1 MKVKFTKLA
10 ALLLAGV
17 ALFATGC
24 TDYEVDIQRNAD
36 AIASVKDQIAAL
48 QATIATLETAADHK
62 ADVDKLNKAIT
73 DLQSELNGKIAE
85 LTTEVGKKLD
95 KSEFETAKKQLSDAI
110 DAVAAR
116 VKAIEDANFQKQ
128 LDDLK
133 ADVATKATKAELE
146 KAVEDLTKLVNGEIA
161 KLDTRITNLEAAV
174 KKINEETIPA
184 INTQISNLQ
193 SQKLDKSDFEAY
205 KTATATTLKLMQ
217 DAIDELGKTCA
228 TKEELK
234 DAVDKIL
241 ALLQSDYATK
251 KALEDALDKAMA
263 AIEDVQAAIRSIVF
277 VPENY
282 VDGVEAIVINTLK
295 YPTQTIEDDVFNTPE
310 EVAVESEDSTLVS
323 PKVIAR
329 YHIVPGVD
337 KEYFDTTEVT
347 FVVRPDDP
355 FYVTRTRAKSEN
367 LVVTGKF
374 VGVDEKEPDVVLIE
388 VNVEGTAATDDYI
401 SVVALQLTNGDE
413 TYTSDYA
420 TIYSQ
425 KLEDLRI
432 AMPAEEDYHYRR
444 ALEEVAG
451 ISAKDAEA
459 GIPDLEV
466 YLEELDVESC
476 DTTLVPNTA
485 LDLLTITE
493 AHVTAEGEEKCQVID
508 AAKLNLDWQFELVD
522 IDDWALGAI
531 DNVKL
536 EGTNITAGLDA
547 MDLTPVVRVYLVNDD
562 EENAQI
568 AYIKFHVKP
577 QNFDK
582 TINLGPW
589 VFTCEGDTLS
599 FNVKDVYTALGMTKE
614 TFERVYP
621 NFTLTLEDPEEA
633 GDGAGADEEE
643 VTDTVEADE
652 EVEGQYNWIGPA
664 EWIWKNAV
672 DEADYAEKAKPLTR
686 EVYFV
691 NPTTGAKITVKL
703 EAMPAKIKEYRV
715 NARKDE
721 ENNLMAHY
729 LDNYWNAPY
738 LTAAQYN
745 VAVPQQGETDP
756 ELCQFIN
763 NINAAFVTT
772 DDGVIDLSDIGMPNV
787 EVSGI
792 EYYFCIHDM
801 QKITKVRDIEVEF
814 GTNDPDS
821 LVLTATVDG
830 VTEEIAYIDNN
841 YTEDKIPNIVK
852 LNKDSDIAKLL
863 LNTNDAEL
871 VEKNYRKE
879 AFFYILIGGKAVI
892 CGDDNSE
899 GFKVNLKWQSYPG
912 PGEAWL
918 DHFRADYIRPI
929 NLTKKAADN
938 FVDAVDLGERG
949 SFISIKSLV
958 APKDWR
964 GREFG
969 LNESD
974 LYYEYWSY
982 YGVFKITAD
991 IKGTTCDLNG
1001 EPGTKVPVTVDYDQV
1016 TKDQLL
1022 EKIKDPSA
1030 KMRDK
1035 DGNYVKIVD
1044 GKAVWGAS
1052 AEEAI
1057 SIADYIDFLH
1067 PESSEEGFGFLYY
1080 HNNGTFVNEFKLDVP
1095 VKVEYGW
1102 GVIEGTHI
1110 EVPVATTIKE

>member
-161 KLDTRITNLEAAV
+161 RLEGRIENLEAAV

-193 SQKLDKSDFEAY
+193 TLKLDKSDFDAY
-205 KTATATTLKLMQ
+205 KAATATTLKLMQ

-234 DAVDKIL
+234 AEVDKII
-241 ALLQSDYATK
+241 ALLEKDYATK
-251 KALEDALDKAMA
+251 AALEEALAKAMA
-263 AIEDVQAAIRSIVF
+263 AIDDVKGAVRSIVF

-295 YPTQTIEDDVFNTPE
+295 YPTQTIEDDVYNTAE

-401 SVVALQLTNGDE
+401 SVVALQLTNGGE

-420 TIYSQ
+420 TIFSQ

-451 ISAKDAEA
+451 ISALDAEA

-466 YLEELDVESC
+466 YIEEVNVESC
-476 DTTLVPNTA
+476 DTSLVYDKP

-493 AHVTAEGEEKCQVID
+493 AHVTAEGEEKCQAID
-508 AAKLNLDWQFELVD
+508 AAKLNLDWKFELVN
-522 IDDWALGAI
+522 IEDWKVGAI
-531 DNVKL
+531 DEITL
-536 EGTNITAGLDA
+536 EGTNITASINA
-547 MDLTPVVRVYLVNDD
+547 MDLTPVVRTYLVNDD

-568 AYIKFHVKP
+568 AYIKFYVAP
-577 QNFDK
+577 QDFENDQDMGELEFS
-582 TINLGPW
+582 
-589 VFTCEGDTLS
+589 CEGDELVAET
-599 FNVKDVYTALGMTKE
+599 NVYEKFGMTKE
-614 TFERVYP
+614 TFLRVYP
-621 NFTLTLEDPEEA
+621 EFKTTLEEEDDEA
-633 GDGAGADEEE
+633 GDAAANEPETVGTEE
-643 VTDTVEADE
+643 VTFDPETGEITWTVDA
-652 EVEGQYNWIGPA
+652 A
-664 EWIWKNAV
+664 WIWNNGSV
-672 DEADYAEKAKPLTR
+672 DEDAAPGTPVEK

-691 NPTTGAKITVKL
+691 NPNNGAVFTVTLKAKRAVIKSYRIKIDKY
-703 EAMPAKIKEYRV
+703 IK
-715 NARKDE
+715 
-721 ENNLMAHY
+721 
-729 LDNYWNAPY
+729 NYWNDD

-745 VAVPQQGETDP
+745 VFTPDYGEKDSTK
-756 ELCQFIN
+756 CVFHN
-763 NINAAFVTT
+763 NINAAFLT
-772 DDGVIDLSDIGMPNV
+772 DDEGVIDLTGVGM
-787 EVSGI
+787 E
-792 EYYFCIHDM
+792 
-801 QKITKVRDIEVEF
+801 DIEVTDIKYFFCDDMAVDAEGEEKVTKIGDYDVIFSIEDGEGTRVDVNGVEF
-814 GTNDPDS
+814 DVTGTNTILLAKLADDEEAEP
-821 LVLTATVDG
+821 V
-830 VTEEIAYIDNN
+830 EIAYICNDADEKDV
-841 YTEDKIPNIVK
+841 TPNVVVLVK
-852 LNKDSDIAKLL
+852 DLDPNHLAKKL
-863 LNTNDAEL
+863 LNTDEL
-871 VEKNYRKE
+871 YVLLG
-879 AFFYILIGGKAVI
+879 ATGMI
-892 CGDDNSE
+892 CGDE
-899 GFKVNLKWQSYPG
+899 GFEVNLLWQHNPG
-912 PGEAWL
+912 TDEDWL
-918 DHFRADYIRPI
+918 DHFQADYIQPVKVT
-929 NLTKKAADN
+929 NKAADN
-938 FVDAVDLGERG
+938 FVDAVDFGQEG
-949 SFISIKSLV
+949 SFITLKDLV

-964 GREFG
+964 GRVFG
-969 LNESD
+969 MNEGD
-974 LYYEYWSY
+974 QYYNYWDY
-982 YGVFKITAD
+982 YGIFKITVD
-991 IKGTTCDLNG
+991 IDQITCDLT
-1001 EPGTKVPVTVDYDQV
+1001 PDKKVPVTILLETK
-1016 TKDQLL
+1016 TKDELKASL
-1022 EKIKDPSA
+1022 NVSEA
-1030 KMRDK
+1030 MRDA
-1035 DGNYVKIVD
+1035 DGNIMKD
-1044 GKAVWGAS
+1044 
-1052 AEEAI
+1052 EEGEVI
-1057 SIADYIDFLH
+1057 TIGDYID
-1067 PESSEEGFGFLYY
+1067 SIDDGGYGFLTYR
-1080 HNNGTFVNEFKLDVP
+1080 NNGTYVKEFKLFVP
-1095 VKVEYGW
+1095 VTIQYGW
-1102 GVIEGTHI
+1102 GIITTDEPI
-1110 EVPVATTIKE
+1110 EVLVETTIKEGD

>member
-161 KLDTRITNLEAAV
+161 RLEGRIENLEAAV

-193 SQKLDKSDFEAY
+193 TLKLDKSDFDAY
-205 KTATATTLKLMQ
+205 KAATATTLKLMQ

-234 DAVDKIL
+234 AEVDKII
-241 ALLQSDYATK
+241 ALLEKDYATK
-251 KALEDALDKAMA
+251 AALEEALAKAMA
-263 AIEDVQAAIRSIVF
+263 AIDDVKGAVRSIVF

-295 YPTQTIEDDVFNTPE
+295 YPTQTIEDDVYNTAE

-401 SVVALQLTNGDE
+401 SVVALQLTNGGE

-420 TIYSQ
+420 TIFSQ
-425 KLEDLRI
+425 KLDDLRI
-432 AMPAEEDYHYRR
+432 AKPAKEDYHYRR

-459 GIPDLEV
+459 GISDLEV
-466 YLEELDVESC
+466 YLEEVNVESC
-476 DTTLVPNTA
+476 DTSLVYDKP

-493 AHVTAEGEEKCQVID
+493 AHVTAEGEEKCQAID

-522 IDDWALGAI
+522 IEDWEVGAI
-531 DNVKL
+531 DEITL
-536 EGTNITAGLDA
+536 EGTNITASINA
-547 MDLTPVVRVYLVNDD
+547 MDLTPVVRTYLVNDD

-568 AYIKFHVKP
+568 AYIKFYVAP
-577 QNFDK
+577 QDFENDQDMGELEFS
-582 TINLGPW
+582 
-589 VFTCEGDTLS
+589 CEGDELVAET
-599 FNVKDVYTALGMTKE
+599 NVYEKFGMTKE
-614 TFERVYP
+614 TFLRVYP
-621 NFTLTLEDPEEA
+621 EFKTTLEEEDDEA
-633 GDGAGADEEE
+633 GDTAANEPETVGSEE
-643 VTDTVEADE
+643 VTFDPETGEITWTVDA
-652 EVEGQYNWIGPA
+652 A
-664 EWIWKNAV
+664 WIWNNGSV
-672 DEADYAEKAKPLTR
+672 DEDAAPGTPVEK

-691 NPTTGAKITVKL
+691 NPNNGAVFTVTLKAKRAVIKSYRIKIDKY
-703 EAMPAKIKEYRV
+703 IK
-715 NARKDE
+715 
-721 ENNLMAHY
+721 
-729 LDNYWNAPY
+729 NYWNDD

-745 VAVPQQGETDP
+745 VFTPDYGEKDSTK
-756 ELCQFIN
+756 CVFHN
-763 NINAAFVTT
+763 NINAAFLTN
-772 DDGVIDLSDIGMPNV
+772 DEGVIDLTGVGM
-787 EVSGI
+787 E
-792 EYYFCIHDM
+792 
-801 QKITKVRDIEVEF
+801 DIEVTDIKYFFCDDMAVDAEGEEKVTKIGEYDVIFSIEDGEGTYTDVNGVEF
-814 GTNDPDS
+814 DITGTNT
-821 LVLTATVDG
+821 VLLAKLADDEEAEPV
-830 VTEEIAYIDNN
+830 EIAYICNDADEKDV
-841 YTEDKIPNIVK
+841 TPNVVVLVK
-852 LNKDSDIAKLL
+852 DLDPNHLAKKL
-863 LNTNDAEL
+863 LNTDEL
-871 VEKNYRKE
+871 YVLLG
-879 AFFYILIGGKAVI
+879 ATGMI
-892 CGDDNSE
+892 CGDE
-899 GFKVNLKWQSYPG
+899 GFEVNLLWQHNPG
-912 PGEAWL
+912 TDEDWL
-918 DHFRADYIRPI
+918 DHFQADYIQPVKVT
-929 NLTKKAADN
+929 NKAADN
-938 FVDAVDLGERG
+938 FVDAVDFGQEG
-949 SFISIKSLV
+949 SFITLKDLV

-964 GREFG
+964 GRVFG
-969 LNESD
+969 MNEGD
-974 LYYEYWSY
+974 QYYNYWDY
-982 YGVFKITAD
+982 YGIFKITVD
-991 IKGTTCDLNG
+991 IDQITCDLT
-1001 EPGTKVPVTVDYDQV
+1001 PDKKVPVTI
-1016 TKDQLL
+1016 LL
-1022 EKIKDPSA
+1022 ETKTKEELKASLNVSEA
-1030 KMRDK
+1030 MRDA
-1035 DGNYVKIVD
+1035 DGNIMKD
-1044 GKAVWGAS
+1044 
-1052 AEEAI
+1052 EEGEVI
-1057 SIADYIDFLH
+1057 TIGDYID
-1067 PESSEEGFGFLYY
+1067 SIDDGDYGFLTYR
-1080 HNNGTFVNEFKLDVP
+1080 NNGTYVKEFKLFVP
-1095 VKVEYGW
+1095 VTIQYGW
-1102 GVIEGTHI
+1102 GIITTDEPI
-1110 EVPVATTIKE
+1110 EVLVETTIKEGE

>member
-24 TDYEVDIQRNAD
+24 NDYEVDIQRNAD

-73 DLQSELNGKIAE
+73 DLQSELNGKIAD

-193 SQKLDKSDFEAY
+193 TLKLDKSDFDAY
-205 KTATATTLKLMQ
+205 KAATATTLKLMQ

-234 DAVDKIL
+234 AEVDKII
-241 ALLQSDYATK
+241 ALLEKDYATK
-251 KALEDALDKAMA
+251 AALEEALAKAMA
-263 AIEDVQAAIRSIVF
+263 AIDDVKGAVRSIVF

-295 YPTQTIEDDVFNTPE
+295 YPTQTIEDDVYNTAE

-420 TIYSQ
+420 TIFSQ
-425 KLEDLRI
+425 KLDDLRI
-432 AMPAEEDYHYRR
+432 AKPSKEDYHYRR

-459 GIPDLEV
+459 GISDLEV

-547 MDLTPVVRVYLVNDD
+547 MDLTPVVRAYLVNDD

-568 AYIKFHVKP
+568 AYIKFHVEP
-577 QNFDK
+577 QDFDK
-582 TINLGPW
+582 DINLGPW

-633 GDGAGADEEE
+633 GDGAGADEDE

-672 DEADYAEKAKPLTR
+672 DEADYDETVKPLTR

-691 NPTTGAKITVKL
+691 NPTTGAKITVTLK
-703 EAMPAKIKEYRV
+703 AMPAKITEYRV
-715 NARKDE
+715 NAREDGVHK
-721 ENNLMAHY
+721 AHY
-729 LDNYWNAPY
+729 YENYWNKT

-763 NINAAFVTT
+763 NINAAFITT

-792 EYYFCIHDM
+792 EYYFCISDM
-801 QKITKVRDIEVEF
+801 KKITKVRDIEVEF

-852 LNKDSDIAKLL
+852 LNKESDIAKLL

-871 VEKNYRKE
+871 VKENGDE

-899 GFKVNLKWQSYPG
+899 GFKVNLKWQSYPND
-912 PGEAWL
+912 PEDAWL

-938 FVDAVDLGERG
+938 FTDAVDLGEKG
-949 SFISIKSLV
+949 SFITVKSLV

-969 LNESD
+969 MNEND

-982 YGVFKITAD
+982 YGVFKITVD
-991 IKGTTCDLNG
+991 VPNITCDLNDK
-1001 EPGTKVPVTVDYDQV
+1001 PGSKVPVTIDLKQV
-1016 TKDQLL
+1016 SKDELL
-1022 EKIKDPSA
+1022 SLIKDPQSL
-1030 KMRDK
+1030 MRDK
-1035 DGNYVKIVD
+1035 DGKYVKIVD

-1052 AEEAI
+1052 ADEAI
-1057 SIADYIDFLH
+1057 TIEEYVNFLH

-1080 HNNGTFVNEFKLDVP
+1080 FNNGTYVKEFTLDVP

-1102 GVIEGTHI
+1102 GVIDGTHI
-1110 EVPVATTIKE
+1110 DVPVETTIKE

>member
-24 TDYEVDIQRNAD
+24 NDYEVDIQRNAD

-161 KLDTRITNLEAAV
+161 RLEGRIENLEAAV

-193 SQKLDKSDFEAY
+193 TLKLDKSDFDAY
-205 KTATATTLKLMQ
+205 KAATATTLKLMQ

-234 DAVDKIL
+234 AEVDKII
-241 ALLQSDYATK
+241 ALLEKDYATK
-251 KALEDALDKAMA
+251 AALEEALAKAMA
-263 AIEDVQAAIRSIVF
+263 AIDDVKGAVRSIVF

-295 YPTQTIEDDVFNTPE
+295 YPTQTIEDDVYNTAE

-401 SVVALQLTNGDE
+401 SVVALQLTNGGE

-420 TIYSQ
+420 TIFSQ
-425 KLEDLRI
+425 KLDDLRI
-432 AMPAEEDYHYRR
+432 AKPAKEDYHYRR

-459 GIPDLEV
+459 GISDLEV
-466 YLEELDVESC
+466 YLEEVNVESC
-476 DTTLVPNTA
+476 DTSLVYDKP

-493 AHVTAEGEEKCQVID
+493 AHVTAEGEEKCQAID

-522 IDDWALGAI
+522 IEDWEVGAI
-531 DNVKL
+531 DEITL
-536 EGTNITAGLDA
+536 EGTNITASINA
-547 MDLTPVVRVYLVNDD
+547 MDLTPVVRTYLVNDD

-568 AYIKFHVKP
+568 AYIKFYVAP
-577 QNFDK
+577 QDFENDQDMGELEFS
-582 TINLGPW
+582 
-589 VFTCEGDTLS
+589 CEGDELVAET
-599 FNVKDVYTALGMTKE
+599 NVYEKFGMTKE
-614 TFERVYP
+614 TFLRVYP
-621 NFTLTLEDPEEA
+621 EFKTTLEEEDDEA
-633 GDGAGADEEE
+633 GDTAANEPETVGSEE
-643 VTDTVEADE
+643 VTFDPETGEITWTVDA
-652 EVEGQYNWIGPA
+652 A
-664 EWIWKNAV
+664 WIWNNGSV
-672 DEADYAEKAKPLTR
+672 DEDAAPGTPVEK

-691 NPTTGAKITVKL
+691 NPNNGAVFTVTLKAKRAVIKSYRIKIDKY
-703 EAMPAKIKEYRV
+703 IK
-715 NARKDE
+715 
-721 ENNLMAHY
+721 
-729 LDNYWNAPY
+729 NYWNDD

-745 VAVPQQGETDP
+745 VFTPDYGEKDSTK
-756 ELCQFIN
+756 CVFHN
-763 NINAAFVTT
+763 NINAAFLTN
-772 DDGVIDLSDIGMPNV
+772 DEGVIDLTGVGM
-787 EVSGI
+787 E
-792 EYYFCIHDM
+792 
-801 QKITKVRDIEVEF
+801 DIEVTDIKYFFCDDMAVDAEGEEKVTKIGEYDVIFSIEDGEGTYTDVNGVEF
-814 GTNDPDS
+814 DITGTNT
-821 LVLTATVDG
+821 VLLAKLADDEEAEPV
-830 VTEEIAYIDNN
+830 EIAYICNDADEKDV
-841 YTEDKIPNIVK
+841 TPNVVVLVK
-852 LNKDSDIAKLL
+852 DLDPNHLAKKL
-863 LNTNDAEL
+863 LNTDEL
-871 VEKNYRKE
+871 YVLLG
-879 AFFYILIGGKAVI
+879 ATGMI
-892 CGDDNSE
+892 CGDE
-899 GFKVNLKWQSYPG
+899 GFEVNLLWQHNPG
-912 PGEAWL
+912 TDEDWL
-918 DHFRADYIRPI
+918 DHFQADYIQPVKVT
-929 NLTKKAADN
+929 NKAADN
-938 FVDAVDLGERG
+938 FVDAVDFGQEG
-949 SFISIKSLV
+949 SFITLKDLV

-964 GREFG
+964 GRVFG
-969 LNESD
+969 MNEGD
-974 LYYEYWSY
+974 QYYNYWDY
-982 YGVFKITAD
+982 YGIFKITVD
-991 IKGTTCDLNG
+991 IDQITCDLT
-1001 EPGTKVPVTVDYDQV
+1001 PDKKVPVTI
-1016 TKDQLL
+1016 LL
-1022 EKIKDPSA
+1022 ETKTKEELKASLNVSEA
-1030 KMRDK
+1030 MRDA
-1035 DGNYVKIVD
+1035 DGNIMKD
-1044 GKAVWGAS
+1044 
-1052 AEEAI
+1052 EEGEVI
-1057 SIADYIDFLH
+1057 TIGDYID
-1067 PESSEEGFGFLYY
+1067 SIDDGDYGFLTYR
-1080 HNNGTFVNEFKLDVP
+1080 NNGTYVKEFKLFVP
-1095 VKVEYGW
+1095 VTIQYGW
-1102 GVIEGTHI
+1102 GIITTDEPI
-1110 EVPVATTIKE
+1110 EVLVETTIKEGE

>member
-401 SVVALQLTNGDE
+401 SVVALQLTNGGE

-420 TIYSQ
+420 TIFSQ
-425 KLEDLRI
+425 KLDDLRI
-432 AMPAEEDYHYRR
+432 AKPAKEDYHYRR

-466 YLEELDVESC
+466 YLEDVNVESC
-476 DTTLVPNTA
+476 DTSLVYDKP

-493 AHVTAEGEEKCQVID
+493 AHVTAEGEEKCQAID
-508 AAKLNLDWQFELVD
+508 AAKLNLDWKFELVD
-522 IDDWALGAI
+522 IEDWKVGAI
-531 DNVKL
+531 DEIKL
-536 EGTNITAGLDA
+536 EGTNITASINA
-547 MDLTPVVRVYLVNDD
+547 MDLTPVVRTYLVNDD

-568 AYIKFHVKP
+568 AYIKFYVAP
-577 QNFDK
+577 QNFKNDQDMGE
-582 TINLGPW
+582 LE
-589 VFTCEGDTLS
+589 FSCEGDELVAET
-599 FNVKDVYTALGMTKE
+599 NVYEKFGMTKE
-614 TFERVYP
+614 TFLRVYP
-621 NFTLTLEDPEEA
+621 EFKTTLEEEDDEA
-633 GDGAGADEEE
+633 GDTGANEPETVGTDE
-643 VTDTVEADE
+643 VTFDPETGEITWTVDA
-652 EVEGQYNWIGPA
+652 A
-664 EWIWKNAV
+664 WIWNNGSV
-672 DEADYAEKAKPLTR
+672 DEDAAPGTPVEK

-691 NPTTGAKITVKL
+691 NPNNGAVFTVTLKAKRAVIKSYRIKIDKY
-703 EAMPAKIKEYRV
+703 IK
-715 NARKDE
+715 
-721 ENNLMAHY
+721 
-729 LDNYWNAPY
+729 NYWNDD

-745 VAVPQQGETDP
+745 VFTPDYGEKDSTK
-756 ELCQFIN
+756 CVFHN
-763 NINAAFVTT
+763 NINAAFLT
-772 DDGVIDLSDIGMPNV
+772 DDEGVIDLTGVGM
-787 EVSGI
+787 E
-792 EYYFCIHDM
+792 
-801 QKITKVRDIEVEF
+801 DIEVTDIKYFFCDDMAVDAEGEEKVTKIGDYDVIFSIEDGEGTRTDVNGVEF
-814 GTNDPDS
+814 DVTGTNTILLAKLADDEDAEP
-821 LVLTATVDG
+821 V
-830 VTEEIAYIDNN
+830 EIAYICNDADEKDV
-841 YTEDKIPNIVK
+841 TPNVVVLVK
-852 LNKDSDIAKLL
+852 DLDPNHLAKKL
-863 LNTNDAEL
+863 LNTDEL
-871 VEKNYRKE
+871 YVLLG
-879 AFFYILIGGKAVI
+879 ATGMI
-892 CGDDNSE
+892 CGDE
-899 GFKVNLKWQSYPG
+899 GFEVNLLWQHNPG
-912 PGEAWL
+912 TDEDWL
-918 DHFRADYIRPI
+918 DHFQADYIQPVKVT
-929 NLTKKAADN
+929 NKAADN
-938 FVDAVDLGERG
+938 FVDAVDFGQEG
-949 SFISIKSLV
+949 SFITLKDLV

-964 GREFG
+964 GRVFG
-969 LNESD
+969 MNEGD
-974 LYYEYWSY
+974 QYYNYWDY
-982 YGVFKITAD
+982 YGIFKITVD
-991 IKGTTCDLNG
+991 IDQITCDLT
-1001 EPGTKVPVTVDYDQV
+1001 PDKKVPVTI
-1016 TKDQLL
+1016 LL
-1022 EKIKDPSA
+1022 ETKSKEELKASLNVSET
-1030 KMRDK
+1030 MRDA
-1035 DGNYVKIVD
+1035 DGNIMKD
-1044 GKAVWGAS
+1044 
-1052 AEEAI
+1052 
-1057 SIADYIDFLH
+1057 
-1067 PESSEEGFGFLYY
+1067 EEGAAINSG
-1080 HNNGTFVNEFKLDVP
+1080 
-1095 VKVEYGW
+1095 
-1102 GVIEGTHI
+1102 
-1110 EVPVATTIKE
+1110 A

>member
-85 LTTEVGKKLD
+85 LTTEVGKKRD

-401 SVVALQLTNGDE
+401 SVVALQLTNGGE

-420 TIYSQ
+420 TIFSQ
-425 KLEDLRI
+425 KLDDLRI
-432 AMPAEEDYHYRR
+432 AKPAKEDYHYRR

-466 YLEELDVESC
+466 YLEEVNVESC
-476 DTTLVPNTA
+476 DTSLVYDKP

-493 AHVTAEGEEKCQVID
+493 AHVTAEGEEKCQAID
-508 AAKLNLDWQFELVD
+508 AAKLNLDWKFELVD
-522 IDDWALGAI
+522 IEDWKVGAI
-531 DNVKL
+531 DEIKL
-536 EGTNITAGLDA
+536 EGTNITASINA
-547 MDLTPVVRVYLVNDD
+547 MDLTPVVRTYLVNDD

-568 AYIKFHVKP
+568 AYIKFYVAP
-577 QNFDK
+577 QNFKNDQDMGE
-582 TINLGPW
+582 LE
-589 VFTCEGDTLS
+589 FSCEGDELVADL
-599 FNVKDVYTALGMTKE
+599 NVYEAFGMTKE
-614 TFERVYP
+614 TFLRVYP
-621 NFTLTLEDPEEA
+621 EFKTTLEEEDDEA
-633 GDGAGADEEE
+633 GDTGANEPETVGTDE
-643 VTDTVEADE
+643 VTFDPETGEITWTVDA
-652 EVEGQYNWIGPA
+652 A
-664 EWIWKNAV
+664 WIWNNGSV
-672 DEADYAEKAKPLTR
+672 DEDAAPGTPVEK

-691 NPTTGAKITVKL
+691 NPNNGAVFTVTLKAKRAVIKSYRIKIDKY
-703 EAMPAKIKEYRV
+703 IK
-715 NARKDE
+715 
-721 ENNLMAHY
+721 
-729 LDNYWNAPY
+729 NYWNDD

-745 VAVPQQGETDP
+745 VFTPDYGEKDSTK
-756 ELCQFIN
+756 CVFHN
-763 NINAAFVTT
+763 NINAAFLT
-772 DDGVIDLSDIGMPNV
+772 DDEGVIDLTGVGM
-787 EVSGI
+787 E
-792 EYYFCIHDM
+792 
-801 QKITKVRDIEVEF
+801 DIEVTDIKYFFCDDMAVDAEGEEKVTKIGDYDVIFSIEDGEGTRTDVNGVEF
-814 GTNDPDS
+814 DVTGTNTILLAKLADDEDAEP
-821 LVLTATVDG
+821 V
-830 VTEEIAYIDNN
+830 EIAYICNDADEKDV
-841 YTEDKIPNIVK
+841 TPNVVVLVK
-852 LNKDSDIAKLL
+852 DLDPNHLAKKL
-863 LNTNDAEL
+863 LNTDEL
-871 VEKNYRKE
+871 YVLLG
-879 AFFYILIGGKAVI
+879 ATGMI
-892 CGDDNSE
+892 CGDE
-899 GFKVNLKWQSYPG
+899 GFEVNLLWQHNPG
-912 PGEAWL
+912 TDEDWL
-918 DHFRADYIRPI
+918 DHFQADYIQPVKVT
-929 NLTKKAADN
+929 NKAADN
-938 FVDAVDLGERG
+938 FVDAVDFGQEG
-949 SFISIKSLV
+949 SFITLKDLV

-964 GREFG
+964 GRVFG
-969 LNESD
+969 MNEGD
-974 LYYEYWSY
+974 QYYNYWDY
-982 YGVFKITAD
+982 YGIFKITVD
-991 IKGTTCDLNG
+991 IDQITCDLT
-1001 EPGTKVPVTVDYDQV
+1001 PDKKVPVTI
-1016 TKDQLL
+1016 LL
-1022 EKIKDPSA
+1022 ETKSKEELKASLNVSEA
-1030 KMRDK
+1030 MRDA
-1035 DGNYVKIVD
+1035 DGNIMKD
-1044 GKAVWGAS
+1044 
-1052 AEEAI
+1052 EEGEVI
-1057 SIADYIDFLH
+1057 TIGDYID
-1067 PESSEEGFGFLYY
+1067 SIDDGGYGFLTYR
-1080 HNNGTFVNEFKLDVP
+1080 NNGTYVKEFKLFVP
-1095 VKVEYGW
+1095 VTIPYGW
-1102 GVIEGTHI
+1102 GIITTDEPI
-1110 EVPVATTIKE
+1110 EVLVETTIKDGE

>member
-73 DLQSELNGKIAE
+73 DLQTELNGKIAE

-161 KLDTRITNLEAAV
+161 KLDTRITNLETAV

-193 SQKLDKSDFEAY
+193 TLKLDKSDFEAY

-374 VGVDEKEPDVVLIE
+374 VGIDPNESDVVLIE

-401 SVVALQLTNGDE
+401 SVVALQLTNGGE

-420 TIYSQ
+420 TIFSQ
-425 KLEDLRI
+425 KLDDLRI
-432 AMPAEEDYHYRR
+432 AKPAKEDYHYRR

-466 YLEELDVESC
+466 YLEEVNVESC
-476 DTTLVPNTA
+476 DTSLVYDKP

-493 AHVTAEGEEKCQVID
+493 AHVTAEGEEKCQAID
-508 AAKLNLDWQFELVD
+508 AAKLNLDWKFELVD
-522 IDDWALGAI
+522 IEDWKVGAI
-531 DNVKL
+531 DEIKL
-536 EGTNITAGLDA
+536 EGTNITASINA
-547 MDLTPVVRVYLVNDD
+547 MDLTPVVRTYLVNDD

-568 AYIKFHVKP
+568 AYIKFYVAP
-577 QNFDK
+577 QNFKNDQDMGE
-582 TINLGPW
+582 LE
-589 VFTCEGDTLS
+589 FSCEGDELVADL
-599 FNVKDVYTALGMTKE
+599 NVYEAFGMTKE
-614 TFERVYP
+614 TFLRVYP
-621 NFTLTLEDPEEA
+621 EFKTTLEEEDDEA
-633 GDGAGADEEE
+633 GDTGANEPETVGTDE
-643 VTDTVEADE
+643 VTFDPETGEITWTVDA
-652 EVEGQYNWIGPA
+652 A
-664 EWIWKNAV
+664 WIWNNGSV
-672 DEADYAEKAKPLTR
+672 DEDAAPGTPVEK

-691 NPTTGAKITVKL
+691 NPNNGAVFTVTLKAKRAVIKSYRIKIDKY
-703 EAMPAKIKEYRV
+703 IK
-715 NARKDE
+715 
-721 ENNLMAHY
+721 
-729 LDNYWNAPY
+729 NYWNDD

-745 VAVPQQGETDP
+745 VFTPDYGEKDSTK
-756 ELCQFIN
+756 CVFHN
-763 NINAAFVTT
+763 NINAAFLT
-772 DDGVIDLSDIGMPNV
+772 DDEGVIDLTGVGM
-787 EVSGI
+787 E
-792 EYYFCIHDM
+792 
-801 QKITKVRDIEVEF
+801 DIEVSNIKYFFCDDMAVDAEGKEIVTKIGDYDVIFSIEDGEGTRTDVNGVEF
-814 GTNDPDS
+814 DVTGTNTILLAKLADDEEAEP
-821 LVLTATVDG
+821 V
-830 VTEEIAYIDNN
+830 EIAYICNDADEKDV
-841 YTEDKIPNIVK
+841 TPNVVVLVK
-852 LNKDSDIAKLL
+852 DLDPNHLAKKL
-863 LNTNDAEL
+863 LNTDEL
-871 VEKNYRKE
+871 YVLLG
-879 AFFYILIGGKAVI
+879 ATGMI
-892 CGDDNSE
+892 CGED
-899 GFKVNLKWQSYPG
+899 GFEVNLLWQHNPG
-912 PGEAWL
+912 TDEDWL
-918 DHFRADYIRPI
+918 DHFQADYIQPVKVT
-929 NLTKKAADN
+929 NKAADN
-938 FVDAVDLGERG
+938 FVDAVDFGQEG
-949 SFISIKSLV
+949 SFITLKDLV

-964 GREFG
+964 GRVFG
-969 LNESD
+969 MNEGD
-974 LYYEYWSY
+974 QYYNYWDY
-982 YGVFKITAD
+982 YGIFKITVD
-991 IKGTTCDLNG
+991 IDQITCDLT
-1001 EPGTKVPVTVDYDQV
+1001 PDKKVPVTI
-1016 TKDQLL
+1016 LL
-1022 EKIKDPSA
+1022 ETKSKEELKASLNVSEA
-1030 KMRDK
+1030 MRDA
-1035 DGNYVKIVD
+1035 DGNIMKD
-1044 GKAVWGAS
+1044 
-1052 AEEAI
+1052 EEGEVI
-1057 SIADYIDFLH
+1057 TIGDYID
-1067 PESSEEGFGFLYY
+1067 SIDDGGYGFLTYR
-1080 HNNGTFVNEFKLDVP
+1080 NNGTYVKEFKLFVP
-1095 VKVEYGW
+1095 VTIQYGW
-1102 GVIEGTHI
+1102 GIITTDEPI
-1110 EVPVATTIKE
+1110 EVLVETTIKDGE

>member
-193 SQKLDKSDFEAY
+193 TLKLDKSDFEAY
-205 KTATATTLKLMQ
+205 KTATATTLELMQ

-234 DAVDKIL
+234 DAVDKII
-241 ALLQSDYATK
+241 ALLEKDYATK
-251 KALEDALDKAMA
+251 AALEEALAKAMA
-263 AIEDVQAAIRSIVF
+263 AIDDVKGAIRSIVF

-401 SVVALQLTNGDE
+401 SVVALQLTNGGE

-420 TIYSQ
+420 TIFSQ
-425 KLEDLRI
+425 KLDDLRI
-432 AMPAEEDYHYRR
+432 AKPAKEDYHYRR

-466 YLEELDVESC
+466 YLEDVNVESC
-476 DTTLVPNTA
+476 DTSLVYDKP

-493 AHVTAEGEEKCQVID
+493 AHVTAEGEEKCQAID
-508 AAKLNLDWQFELVD
+508 AAKLNLDWKFELVD
-522 IDDWALGAI
+522 IEDWKVGAI
-531 DNVKL
+531 DEIKL
-536 EGTNITAGLDA
+536 EGTNITASINA
-547 MDLTPVVRVYLVNDD
+547 MDLTPVVRTYLVNDD

-568 AYIKFHVKP
+568 AYIKFYVAP
-577 QNFDK
+577 QNFKNDQDMGE
-582 TINLGPW
+582 LE
-589 VFTCEGDTLS
+589 FSCEGDELVAET
-599 FNVKDVYTALGMTKE
+599 NVYEKFGMTKE
-614 TFERVYP
+614 TFLRVYP
-621 NFTLTLEDPEEA
+621 EFKTTLEEEDDEA
-633 GDGAGADEEE
+633 GDTGANEPETVGTDE
-643 VTDTVEADE
+643 VTFDPETGEITWTVDA
-652 EVEGQYNWIGPA
+652 A
-664 EWIWKNAV
+664 WIWNNGSV
-672 DEADYAEKAKPLTR
+672 DEDAAPGTPVEK

-691 NPTTGAKITVKL
+691 NPNNGAVFTVTLKAKRAVIKSYRIKIDKY
-703 EAMPAKIKEYRV
+703 IK
-715 NARKDE
+715 
-721 ENNLMAHY
+721 
-729 LDNYWNAPY
+729 NYWNDD

-745 VAVPQQGETDP
+745 VFTPDYGEKDSTK
-756 ELCQFIN
+756 CVFHN
-763 NINAAFVTT
+763 NINAAFLT
-772 DDGVIDLSDIGMPNV
+772 DDEGVIDLTGVGM
-787 EVSGI
+787 E
-792 EYYFCIHDM
+792 
-801 QKITKVRDIEVEF
+801 DIEVTDIKYFFCDDMAVDAEGEEKVTKIGDYDVIFSIEDGEGTRTDVNGVEF
-814 GTNDPDS
+814 DVTGTNTILLAKLADDEDAEP
-821 LVLTATVDG
+821 V
-830 VTEEIAYIDNN
+830 EIAYICNDADEKDV
-841 YTEDKIPNIVK
+841 TPNVVVLVK
-852 LNKDSDIAKLL
+852 DLDPNHLAKKL
-863 LNTNDAEL
+863 LNTDEL
-871 VEKNYRKE
+871 YVLLG
-879 AFFYILIGGKAVI
+879 ATGMI
-892 CGDDNSE
+892 CGDE
-899 GFKVNLKWQSYPG
+899 GFEVNLLWQHNPG
-912 PGEAWL
+912 TDEDWL
-918 DHFRADYIRPI
+918 DHFQADYIQPVKVT
-929 NLTKKAADN
+929 NKAADN
-938 FVDAVDLGERG
+938 FVDAVDFGQEG
-949 SFISIKSLV
+949 SFITLKDLV

-964 GREFG
+964 GRVFG
-969 LNESD
+969 MNEGD
-974 LYYEYWSY
+974 QYYNYWDY
-982 YGVFKITAD
+982 YGIFKITVD
-991 IKGTTCDLNG
+991 IDQITCDLT
-1001 EPGTKVPVTVDYDQV
+1001 PDKKVPVTI
-1016 TKDQLL
+1016 LL
-1022 EKIKDPSA
+1022 ETKSKEELKASLNVSEA
-1030 KMRDK
+1030 MRDA
-1035 DGNYVKIVD
+1035 DGNIMKD
-1044 GKAVWGAS
+1044 
-1052 AEEAI
+1052 EEGEVI
-1057 SIADYIDFLH
+1057 TIGDYID
-1067 PESSEEGFGFLYY
+1067 SIDDGGYGFLTYR
-1080 HNNGTFVNEFKLDVP
+1080 NNGTYVKEFKLFVP
-1095 VKVEYGW
+1095 VTIQYGW
-1102 GVIEGTHI
+1102 GIITTDEPI
-1110 EVPVATTIKE
+1110 EVLVETTIKDGE

>member
-24 TDYEVDIQRNAD
+24 NDYEVDIQRNAD

-73 DLQSELNGKIAE
+73 DLQSELNGKIAD

-193 SQKLDKSDFEAY
+193 TLKLDKSDFDAY
-205 KTATATTLKLMQ
+205 KAATATTLKLMQ

-234 DAVDKIL
+234 AEVDKII
-241 ALLQSDYATK
+241 ALLEKDYATK
-251 KALEDALDKAMA
+251 AALEEALAKAMA
-263 AIEDVQAAIRSIVF
+263 AIDDVKGAVRSIVF

-295 YPTQTIEDDVFNTPE
+295 YPTQTIEDDVYNTAE

-367 LVVTGKF
+367 LEVTGKF
-374 VGVDEKEPDVVLIE
+374 VGIDPNEPDVVCIE

-425 KLEDLRI
+425 ALDDLRI
-432 AMPAEEDYHYRR
+432 AMPADEDYHYRR

-459 GIPDLEV
+459 GIADLEV
-466 YLEELDVESC
+466 YLEEVNVESC
-476 DTTLVPNTA
+476 DTSLVYDQP
-485 LDLLTITE
+485 LDLKTITE
-493 AHVTAEGEEKCQVID
+493 AHVIAEGDEDCQAMD
-508 AAKLNLDWQFELVD
+508 AAKLNLIWKYELVN
-522 IDDWALGAI
+522 IKDWKVGAI
-531 DNVKL
+531 DEITL
-536 EGTNITAGLDA
+536 EGDNITASINA
-547 MDLTPVVRVYLVNDD
+547 MDLTPVVRTYLVNED

-568 AYIKFHVKP
+568 AYIKFYVAP
-577 QNFDK
+577 QDFENEQDMGELEFS
-582 TINLGPW
+582 
-589 VFTCEGDTLS
+589 CEGD
-599 FNVKDVYTALGMTKE
+599 AE
-614 TFERVYP
+614 TETVGTDEVTF
-621 NFTLTLEDPEEA
+621 DPET
-633 GDGAGADEEE
+633 GKITWTAD
-643 VTDTVEADE
+643 A
-652 EVEGQYNWIGPA
+652 A
-664 EWIWKNAV
+664 WIWNNGSV
-672 DEADYAEKAKPLTR
+672 DEDDAPGAPLEK

-691 NPTTGAKITVKL
+691 NPNNGAVFTVTLKAKRAVIKSYRIKIDKY
-703 EAMPAKIKEYRV
+703 IK
-715 NARKDE
+715 
-721 ENNLMAHY
+721 
-729 LDNYWNAPY
+729 NYWNDD

-745 VAVPQQGETDP
+745 VFTPDYGEKDSTK
-756 ELCQFIN
+756 CVFHN
-763 NINAAFVTT
+763 NINAAFLT
-772 DDGVIDLSDIGMPNV
+772 DDEGVIDLTGVGM
-787 EVSGI
+787 E
-792 EYYFCIHDM
+792 
-801 QKITKVRDIEVEF
+801 DIEVSNIKYFFCDDMAVDAEGKEIVTKIGDYDVIFSIEDGEGTRTDVNGVEF
-814 GTNDPDS
+814 DVTGTNTILLAKLADDEEAEP
-821 LVLTATVDG
+821 V
-830 VTEEIAYIDNN
+830 EIAYICNDADEKDV
-841 YTEDKIPNIVK
+841 TPNVVVLVK
-852 LNKDSDIAKLL
+852 DLDPNHLAKKL
-863 LNTNDAEL
+863 LNTDEL
-871 VEKNYRKE
+871 YVLLG
-879 AFFYILIGGKAVI
+879 ATGMI
-892 CGDDNSE
+892 CGED
-899 GFKVNLKWQSYPG
+899 GFEVNLLWQHNPG
-912 PGEAWL
+912 TDEDWL
-918 DHFRADYIRPI
+918 DHFQADYIQPVKVT
-929 NLTKKAADN
+929 NKAADN
-938 FVDAVDLGERG
+938 FVDAVDFGQEG
-949 SFISIKSLV
+949 SFITLKDLV

-964 GREFG
+964 GRVFG
-969 LNESD
+969 MNEGD
-974 LYYEYWSY
+974 QYYNYWDY
-982 YGVFKITAD
+982 YGIFKITVD
-991 IKGTTCDLNG
+991 IDQITCDLT
-1001 EPGTKVPVTVDYDQV
+1001 PDKKVPVTI
-1016 TKDQLL
+1016 LL
-1022 EKIKDPSA
+1022 ETKSKEELKASLNVSEA
-1030 KMRDK
+1030 MRDA
-1035 DGNYVKIVD
+1035 DGNIMKD
-1044 GKAVWGAS
+1044 DEGKVITIG
-1052 AEEAI
+1052 
-1057 SIADYIDFLH
+1057 DYID
-1067 PESSEEGFGFLYY
+1067 SIDDGGYGFLTYR
-1080 HNNGTFVNEFKLDVP
+1080 NNGTYVKEFKLFVP
-1095 VKVEYGW
+1095 VTIQYGW
-1102 GVIEGTHI
+1102 GIITTDEPI
-1110 EVPVATTIKE
+1110 EVLVETTIKDGE

>member
-146 KAVEDLTKLVNGEIA
+146 KAVEDLTKLINGEIA

-193 SQKLDKSDFEAY
+193 TLKLDKSDFEAY
-205 KTATATTLKLMQ
+205 KTATATTLELMQ

-234 DAVDKIL
+234 AEVDKII
-241 ALLQSDYATK
+241 ALLEKDYATK
-251 KALEDALDKAMA
+251 AALEEALAKAMA
-263 AIEDVQAAIRSIVF
+263 AIDDVKGAIRSIVF

-401 SVVALQLTNGDE
+401 SVVALQLTNGGE

-420 TIYSQ
+420 TIFSQ
-425 KLEDLRI
+425 KLDDLRI
-432 AMPAEEDYHYRR
+432 AKPAKEDYHYRR

-466 YLEELDVESC
+466 YLEEVNVESC
-476 DTTLVPNTA
+476 DTSLVYDKP

-493 AHVTAEGEEKCQVID
+493 AHVTAEGEEKCQAID

-522 IDDWALGAI
+522 IEDWEVGAI
-531 DNVKL
+531 DEIKL
-536 EGTNITAGLDA
+536 EGTNITASINA
-547 MDLTPVVRVYLVNDD
+547 MDLTPVVRTYLVNDD

-568 AYIKFHVKP
+568 AYIKFYVAP
-577 QNFDK
+577 QNFKNDQDMGE
-582 TINLGPW
+582 LE
-589 VFTCEGDTLS
+589 FSCEGDELVAET
-599 FNVKDVYTALGMTKE
+599 NVYEKFGMTKE
-614 TFERVYP
+614 TFLRVYP
-621 NFTLTLEDPEEA
+621 EFKTTLEEEDDEA
-633 GDGAGADEEE
+633 GDTAANEPETVGSEE
-643 VTDTVEADE
+643 VTFDPETGEITWTVDA
-652 EVEGQYNWIGPA
+652 A
-664 EWIWKNAV
+664 WIWNNGSV
-672 DEADYAEKAKPLTR
+672 DEDAAPGTPVEK

-691 NPTTGAKITVKL
+691 NPNNGAVFTVTLKAKRAVIKSYRIKIDKY
-703 EAMPAKIKEYRV
+703 IK
-715 NARKDE
+715 
-721 ENNLMAHY
+721 
-729 LDNYWNAPY
+729 NYWNDD

-745 VAVPQQGETDP
+745 VFTPDYGEKDSTK
-756 ELCQFIN
+756 CVFHN
-763 NINAAFVTT
+763 NINAAFLT
-772 DDGVIDLSDIGMPNV
+772 DDEGVIDLTGVGM
-787 EVSGI
+787 E
-792 EYYFCIHDM
+792 
-801 QKITKVRDIEVEF
+801 DIEVTDIKYFFCDDMAVDAEGEEKVTKIGDYDVIFSIEDGEGTRTDVNGVEF
-814 GTNDPDS
+814 DVTGTNTILLAKLADDEDAEP
-821 LVLTATVDG
+821 V
-830 VTEEIAYIDNN
+830 EIAYICNDADEKDV
-841 YTEDKIPNIVK
+841 TPNVVVLVK
-852 LNKDSDIAKLL
+852 DLDPNHLAKKL
-863 LNTNDAEL
+863 LNTDEL
-871 VEKNYRKE
+871 YVLLG
-879 AFFYILIGGKAVI
+879 ATGMI
-892 CGDDNSE
+892 CGDE
-899 GFKVNLKWQSYPG
+899 GFEVNLLWQHNPG
-912 PGEAWL
+912 TDEDWL
-918 DHFRADYIRPI
+918 DHFQADYIQPVKVT
-929 NLTKKAADN
+929 NKAADN
-938 FVDAVDLGERG
+938 FVDAVDFGQEG
-949 SFISIKSLV
+949 SFITLKDLV

-964 GREFG
+964 GRVFG
-969 LNESD
+969 MNEGD
-974 LYYEYWSY
+974 QYYNYWDY
-982 YGVFKITAD
+982 YGIFKITVD
-991 IKGTTCDLNG
+991 IDQITCDLT
-1001 EPGTKVPVTVDYDQV
+1001 PDKKVPVTI
-1016 TKDQLL
+1016 LL
-1022 EKIKDPSA
+1022 ETKSKEELKASLNVSEA
-1030 KMRDK
+1030 MRDA
-1035 DGNYVKIVD
+1035 DGNIMKD
-1044 GKAVWGAS
+1044 
-1052 AEEAI
+1052 EEGEVI
-1057 SIADYIDFLH
+1057 TIGDYID
-1067 PESSEEGFGFLYY
+1067 SIDDGGYGFLTYR
-1080 HNNGTFVNEFKLDVP
+1080 NNGTYVKEFKLFVP
-1095 VKVEYGW
+1095 VTIQYGW
-1102 GVIEGTHI
+1102 GIITTDEPI
-1110 EVPVATTIKE
+1110 EVLVETTIKDGE

>member
-146 KAVEDLTKLVNGEIA
+146 KAVEDLTKLINGEIA

-193 SQKLDKSDFEAY
+193 TLKLDKSDFEAY
-205 KTATATTLKLMQ
+205 KTATATTLELMQ

-234 DAVDKIL
+234 AEVDKII
-241 ALLQSDYATK
+241 ALLEKDYATK
-251 KALEDALDKAMA
+251 AALEEALAKAMA
-263 AIEDVQAAIRSIVF
+263 AIDDVKGAIRSIVF

-401 SVVALQLTNGDE
+401 SVVALQLTNGGE

-420 TIYSQ
+420 TIFSQ
-425 KLEDLRI
+425 KLDDLRI
-432 AMPAEEDYHYRR
+432 AKPAKEDYHYRR

-451 ISAKDAEA
+451 ISALDAEA

-466 YLEELDVESC
+466 YLEEVNVESC
-476 DTTLVPNTA
+476 DTSLVYDKP

-493 AHVTAEGEEKCQVID
+493 AHVTAEGEEKCQAID
-508 AAKLNLDWQFELVD
+508 AAKLNLDWKFELVN
-522 IDDWALGAI
+522 IEDWTVGAI
-531 DNVKL
+531 DQ
-536 EGTNITAGLDA
+536 ITLDEEAKTVTATINA
-547 MDLTPVVRVYLVNDD
+547 MDLTPVVRTYLVNDD

-568 AYIKFHVKP
+568 AYIKFYVAP
-577 QNFDK
+577 QDFENDQDMGELEFS
-582 TINLGPW
+582 
-589 VFTCEGDTLS
+589 CEGDELVAET
-599 FNVKDVYTALGMTKE
+599 NVYEKFGMTKE
-614 TFERVYP
+614 TFLRVYP
-621 NFTLTLEDPEEA
+621 EFKTTLEEEDDEA
-633 GDGAGADEEE
+633 GDTAANEPETVGSEE
-643 VTDTVEADE
+643 VTFDPETGEITWTVDA
-652 EVEGQYNWIGPA
+652 A
-664 EWIWKNAV
+664 WIWNNGSV
-672 DEADYAEKAKPLTR
+672 DEDAAPGTPVEK

-691 NPTTGAKITVKL
+691 NPNNGAVFTVTLKAKRAVIKSYRIKIDKY
-703 EAMPAKIKEYRV
+703 IK
-715 NARKDE
+715 
-721 ENNLMAHY
+721 
-729 LDNYWNAPY
+729 NYWNDD

-745 VAVPQQGETDP
+745 VFTPDYGEKDSTK
-756 ELCQFIN
+756 CVFHN
-763 NINAAFVTT
+763 NINAAFLT
-772 DDGVIDLSDIGMPNV
+772 DDEGVIDLTGVGM
-787 EVSGI
+787 E
-792 EYYFCIHDM
+792 
-801 QKITKVRDIEVEF
+801 DIEVTDIKYFFCDDMAVDAEGEEKVTKIGEYDVIFSIEDGEGTRTDVNGVEF
-814 GTNDPDS
+814 DVTGTNTILLAKLADDEEAEP
-821 LVLTATVDG
+821 V
-830 VTEEIAYIDNN
+830 EIAYICNDADEKDV
-841 YTEDKIPNIVK
+841 TPNVVVLVK
-852 LNKDSDIAKLL
+852 DLDPNHLAKKL
-863 LNTNDAEL
+863 LNTDEL
-871 VEKNYRKE
+871 YVLLG
-879 AFFYILIGGKAVI
+879 ATGMI
-892 CGDDNSE
+892 CGDE
-899 GFKVNLKWQSYPG
+899 GFEVNLLWQHNPG
-912 PGEAWL
+912 TDEDWL
-918 DHFRADYIRPI
+918 DHFQADYIQPVKVT
-929 NLTKKAADN
+929 NKAADN
-938 FVDAVDLGERG
+938 FVDAVDFGQEG
-949 SFISIKSLV
+949 SFITLKDLV

-964 GREFG
+964 GRVFG
-969 LNESD
+969 MNEGD
-974 LYYEYWSY
+974 QYYNYWDY
-982 YGVFKITAD
+982 YGIFKITVD
-991 IKGTTCDLNG
+991 IDQITCDLT
-1001 EPGTKVPVTVDYDQV
+1001 PDKKVPVTI
-1016 TKDQLL
+1016 LL
-1022 EKIKDPSA
+1022 ETKSKEELKASLNVSEA
-1030 KMRDK
+1030 MRDA
-1035 DGNYVKIVD
+1035 DGNIMKD
-1044 GKAVWGAS
+1044 
-1052 AEEAI
+1052 EEGEVI
-1057 SIADYIDFLH
+1057 TIGDYID
-1067 PESSEEGFGFLYY
+1067 SIDDGGYGFLTYR
-1080 HNNGTFVNEFKLDVP
+1080 NNGTYVKEFKLFVP
-1095 VKVEYGW
+1095 VTIQYGW
-1102 GVIEGTHI
+1102 GIITTDEPI
-1110 EVPVATTIKE
+1110 EVLVETTIKDGE

>member
-161 KLDTRITNLEAAV
+161 RLEGRIENLEAAV

-193 SQKLDKSDFEAY
+193 TLKLDKSDFDAY
-205 KTATATTLKLMQ
+205 KAATATTLKLMQ

-234 DAVDKIL
+234 AEVDKII
-241 ALLQSDYATK
+241 ALLEKDYATK
-251 KALEDALDKAMA
+251 AALEEALAKAMA
-263 AIEDVQAAIRSIVF
+263 AIDDVKGAVRSIVF

-295 YPTQTIEDDVFNTPE
+295 YPTQTIEDDVYNTAE

-401 SVVALQLTNGDE
+401 SVVALQLTNGGE

-420 TIYSQ
+420 TIFSQ

-451 ISAKDAEA
+451 ISALDAEA

-466 YLEELDVESC
+466 YIEEVNVESC
-476 DTTLVPNTA
+476 DTSLVYDKP

-493 AHVTAEGEEKCQVID
+493 AHVTAEGEEKCQAID

-522 IDDWALGAI
+522 IEDWEVGAI
-531 DNVKL
+531 DEITL
-536 EGTNITAGLDA
+536 EGTNITASINA
-547 MDLTPVVRVYLVNDD
+547 MDLTPVVRTYLVNDD

-568 AYIKFHVKP
+568 AYIKFYVAP
-577 QNFDK
+577 QDFENDQDMGELEFS
-582 TINLGPW
+582 
-589 VFTCEGDTLS
+589 CEGDELVAET
-599 FNVKDVYTALGMTKE
+599 NVYEKFGMTKE
-614 TFERVYP
+614 TFLRVYP
-621 NFTLTLEDPEEA
+621 EFKTTLEEEDDEA
-633 GDGAGADEEE
+633 GDAAANEPETVGTEE
-643 VTDTVEADE
+643 VTFDPETGEITWTVDA
-652 EVEGQYNWIGPA
+652 A
-664 EWIWKNAV
+664 WIWNNGSV
-672 DEADYAEKAKPLTR
+672 DEDAAPGTPVEK

-691 NPTTGAKITVKL
+691 NPNNGAVFTVTLKAKRAVIKSYRIKIDKY
-703 EAMPAKIKEYRV
+703 IK
-715 NARKDE
+715 
-721 ENNLMAHY
+721 
-729 LDNYWNAPY
+729 NYWNDD

-745 VAVPQQGETDP
+745 VFTPDYGEKDSTK
-756 ELCQFIN
+756 CVFHN
-763 NINAAFVTT
+763 NINAAFLT
-772 DDGVIDLSDIGMPNV
+772 DDEGVIDLTGVGM
-787 EVSGI
+787 E
-792 EYYFCIHDM
+792 
-801 QKITKVRDIEVEF
+801 DIEVTDIKYFFCDDMAVDAEGEEKVTKIGDYDVIFSIEDGEGTRVDVNGVEF
-814 GTNDPDS
+814 DVTGTNTILLAKLADDEEAEP
-821 LVLTATVDG
+821 V
-830 VTEEIAYIDNN
+830 EIAYICNDADEKDV
-841 YTEDKIPNIVK
+841 TPNVVVLVK
-852 LNKDSDIAKLL
+852 DLDPNHLAKKL
-863 LNTNDAEL
+863 LNTDEL
-871 VEKNYRKE
+871 YVLLG
-879 AFFYILIGGKAVI
+879 ATGMI
-892 CGDDNSE
+892 CGDE
-899 GFKVNLKWQSYPG
+899 GFEVNLLWQHNPG
-912 PGEAWL
+912 TDEDWL
-918 DHFRADYIRPI
+918 DHFQADYIQPVKVT
-929 NLTKKAADN
+929 NKAADN
-938 FVDAVDLGERG
+938 FVDAVDFGQEG
-949 SFISIKSLV
+949 SFITLKDLV

-964 GREFG
+964 GRVFG
-969 LNESD
+969 MNEGD
-974 LYYEYWSY
+974 QYYNYWDY
-982 YGVFKITAD
+982 YGIFKITVD
-991 IKGTTCDLNG
+991 IDQITCDLT
-1001 EPGTKVPVTVDYDQV
+1001 PDKKVPVTILLETK
-1016 TKDQLL
+1016 TKDELKASL
-1022 EKIKDPSA
+1022 NVSEA
-1030 KMRDK
+1030 MRDA
-1035 DGNYVKIVD
+1035 DGNIMKD
-1044 GKAVWGAS
+1044 
-1052 AEEAI
+1052 EEGEVI
-1057 SIADYIDFLH
+1057 TIGDYID
-1067 PESSEEGFGFLYY
+1067 SIDDGGYGFLTYR
-1080 HNNGTFVNEFKLDVP
+1080 NNGTYVKEFKLFVP
-1095 VKVEYGW
+1095 VTIQYGW
-1102 GVIEGTHI
+1102 GIITTDEPI
-1110 EVPVATTIKE
+1110 EVLVETTIKEGD

>member
-36 AIASVKDQIAAL
+36 AIASAKDQIAAL

-73 DLQSELNGKIAE
+73 DLQSELNGKIAD

-193 SQKLDKSDFEAY
+193 TLKLDKSDFEAY
-205 KTATATTLKLMQ
+205 KTATATTLELMQ

-234 DAVDKIL
+234 AEVDKII
-241 ALLQSDYATK
+241 ALLEKDYATK
-251 KALEDALDKAMA
+251 AALEEALAKAMA
-263 AIEDVQAAIRSIVF
+263 AIDDVKGAVRSIVF

-401 SVVALQLTNGDE
+401 SVVALQLTNGGE

-451 ISAKDAEA
+451 ISALDAEA

-466 YLEELDVESC
+466 YLEEVNVESC
-476 DTTLVPNTA
+476 DTSLVYDQP

-493 AHVTAEGEEKCQVID
+493 AHVTAEGEEKCQAID

-522 IDDWALGAI
+522 IEDWEVGAI
-531 DNVKL
+531 DEIKL
-536 EGTNITAGLDA
+536 EGTNITASINA
-547 MDLTPVVRVYLVNDD
+547 MDLTPVVRTYLVNDD

-568 AYIKFHVKP
+568 AYIKFYVAP
-577 QNFDK
+577 QNFKNDQDMGE
-582 TINLGPW
+582 LE
-589 VFTCEGDTLS
+589 FSCEGDELVAET
-599 FNVKDVYTALGMTKE
+599 NVYEKFGMTKE
-614 TFERVYP
+614 TFLRVYP
-621 NFTLTLEDPEEA
+621 EFKTTLEEEDDEA
-633 GDGAGADEEE
+633 GDTAANEPETVGSEE
-643 VTDTVEADE
+643 VTFDPETGEITWTVDA
-652 EVEGQYNWIGPA
+652 A
-664 EWIWKNAV
+664 WIWNNGSV
-672 DEADYAEKAKPLTR
+672 DEDAAPGTPVEK

-691 NPTTGAKITVKL
+691 NPNNGAVFTVTLKAKRAVIKSYRIKIDKY
-703 EAMPAKIKEYRV
+703 IK
-715 NARKDE
+715 
-721 ENNLMAHY
+721 
-729 LDNYWNAPY
+729 NYWNDD

-745 VAVPQQGETDP
+745 VFTPDYGEKDSTK
-756 ELCQFIN
+756 CVFHN
-763 NINAAFVTT
+763 NINAAFLT
-772 DDGVIDLSDIGMPNV
+772 DDEGVIDLTGVGM
-787 EVSGI
+787 E
-792 EYYFCIHDM
+792 
-801 QKITKVRDIEVEF
+801 DIEVTDIKYFFCDDMAVDAEGEEKVTKIGDYDVIFSIEDGEGTRTDVNGVEF
-814 GTNDPDS
+814 DVTGTNTILLAKLADDEDAEP
-821 LVLTATVDG
+821 V
-830 VTEEIAYIDNN
+830 EIAYICNDADEKDV
-841 YTEDKIPNIVK
+841 TPNVVVLVK
-852 LNKDSDIAKLL
+852 DLDPNHLAKKL
-863 LNTNDAEL
+863 LNTDEL
-871 VEKNYRKE
+871 YVLLG
-879 AFFYILIGGKAVI
+879 ATGMI
-892 CGDDNSE
+892 CGDE
-899 GFKVNLKWQSYPG
+899 GFEVNLLWQHNPG
-912 PGEAWL
+912 TDEDWL
-918 DHFRADYIRPI
+918 DHFQADYIQPVKVT
-929 NLTKKAADN
+929 NKAADN
-938 FVDAVDLGERG
+938 FVDAVDFGQEG
-949 SFISIKSLV
+949 SFITLKDLV

-964 GREFG
+964 GRVFG
-969 LNESD
+969 MNEGD
-974 LYYEYWSY
+974 QYYNYWDY
-982 YGVFKITAD
+982 YGIFKITVD
-991 IKGTTCDLNG
+991 IDQITCDLT
-1001 EPGTKVPVTVDYDQV
+1001 PDKKVPVTI
-1016 TKDQLL
+1016 LL
-1022 EKIKDPSA
+1022 ETKSKEELKASLNVSEA
-1030 KMRDK
+1030 MRDA
-1035 DGNYVKIVD
+1035 DGNIMKD
-1044 GKAVWGAS
+1044 
-1052 AEEAI
+1052 EEGEVI
-1057 SIADYIDFLH
+1057 TIGDYID
-1067 PESSEEGFGFLYY
+1067 SIDDGGYGFLTYR
-1080 HNNGTFVNEFKLDVP
+1080 NNGTYVKEFKLFVP
-1095 VKVEYGW
+1095 VTIQYGW
-1102 GVIEGTHI
+1102 GIITTDEPI
-1110 EVPVATTIKE
+1110 EVLVETTIKDGE

>member
-401 SVVALQLTNGDE
+401 SVVALQLTNGGE

-420 TIYSQ
+420 TIFSQ
-425 KLEDLRI
+425 KLDDLRI
-432 AMPAEEDYHYRR
+432 AKPAKEDYHYRR

-466 YLEELDVESC
+466 YLEEVNVESC
-476 DTTLVPNTA
+476 DTSLVYDKP

-493 AHVTAEGEEKCQVID
+493 AHVTAEGEEKCQAID
-508 AAKLNLDWQFELVD
+508 AAKLNLDWKFELVD
-522 IDDWALGAI
+522 IEDWKVGAI
-531 DNVKL
+531 DEIKL
-536 EGTNITAGLDA
+536 EGTNITASINA
-547 MDLTPVVRVYLVNDD
+547 MDLTPVVRTYLVNDD

-568 AYIKFHVKP
+568 AYIKFYVAP
-577 QNFDK
+577 QNFKNDQDMGE
-582 TINLGPW
+582 LE
-589 VFTCEGDTLS
+589 FSCEGDELVADL
-599 FNVKDVYTALGMTKE
+599 NVYEAFGMTKE
-614 TFERVYP
+614 TFLRVYP
-621 NFTLTLEDPEEA
+621 EFKTTLEEEDDEA
-633 GDGAGADEEE
+633 GDTGANEPETVGTDE
-643 VTDTVEADE
+643 VTFDPETGEITWTVDA
-652 EVEGQYNWIGPA
+652 A
-664 EWIWKNAV
+664 WIWNNGSV
-672 DEADYAEKAKPLTR
+672 DEDAAPGTPVEK

-691 NPTTGAKITVKL
+691 NPNNGAVFTVTLKAKRAVIKSYRIKIDKY
-703 EAMPAKIKEYRV
+703 IK
-715 NARKDE
+715 
-721 ENNLMAHY
+721 
-729 LDNYWNAPY
+729 NYWNDD

-745 VAVPQQGETDP
+745 VFTPDYGEKDSTK
-756 ELCQFIN
+756 CVFHN
-763 NINAAFVTT
+763 NINAAFLT
-772 DDGVIDLSDIGMPNV
+772 DDEGVIDLTGVGM
-787 EVSGI
+787 E
-792 EYYFCIHDM
+792 
-801 QKITKVRDIEVEF
+801 DIEVSNIKYFFCDDMAVDAEGEEKVTKIGDYDVIFSIEDGEGTRTDVNGVEF
-814 GTNDPDS
+814 DVTGTNTILLAKLADDEDAEP
-821 LVLTATVDG
+821 V
-830 VTEEIAYIDNN
+830 EIAYICNDADEKDV
-841 YTEDKIPNIVK
+841 TPNVVVLVK
-852 LNKDSDIAKLL
+852 DLDPNHLAKKL
-863 LNTNDAEL
+863 LNTDEL
-871 VEKNYRKE
+871 YVLLG
-879 AFFYILIGGKAVI
+879 ATGMI
-892 CGDDNSE
+892 CGDE
-899 GFKVNLKWQSYPG
+899 GFEVNLLWQHNPG
-912 PGEAWL
+912 TDEDWL
-918 DHFRADYIRPI
+918 DHFQADYIQPVKVT
-929 NLTKKAADN
+929 NKAADN
-938 FVDAVDLGERG
+938 FVDAVDFGQEG
-949 SFISIKSLV
+949 SFITLKDLV

-964 GREFG
+964 GRVFG
-969 LNESD
+969 MNEGD
-974 LYYEYWSY
+974 QYYNYWDY
-982 YGVFKITAD
+982 YGIFKITVD
-991 IKGTTCDLNG
+991 IDQITCDLT
-1001 EPGTKVPVTVDYDQV
+1001 PDKKVPVTI
-1016 TKDQLL
+1016 LL
-1022 EKIKDPSA
+1022 ETKSKEELKASLNVSEA
-1030 KMRDK
+1030 MRDA
-1035 DGNYVKIVD
+1035 DGNIMKD
-1044 GKAVWGAS
+1044 
-1052 AEEAI
+1052 EEGEVI
-1057 SIADYIDFLH
+1057 TIGDYID
-1067 PESSEEGFGFLYY
+1067 SIDDGGYGFLTYR
-1080 HNNGTFVNEFKLDVP
+1080 NNGTYVKEFKLFVP
-1095 VKVEYGW
+1095 VTIPYGW
-1102 GVIEGTHI
+1102 GIITTDEPI
-1110 EVPVATTIKE
+1110 EVLVETTIKDGE